1 MLVDGERLHLIRA
14 RDDVSDIVSAYRLPG
29 DRSLPAES
37 GAFSISV
44 RISSSDAHYGGG
56 IVDGAH
62 VLKLFGDAVTGLA
75 ATLDGD
81 ESLLRNWEH
90 VDFLLPVRPGD
101 FITVKARIT
110 KRKRLRRFVEVEALR
125 TVRALD
131 ADSSSVEA
139 IDPPE
144 RVAFA
149 RGLIV
154 IPILKGNTT
163 SREAVE

>member
-1 MLVDGERLHLIRA
+1 M
-14 RDDVSDIVSAYRLPG
+14 
-29 DRSLPAES
+29 
-37 GAFSISV
+37 
-44 RISSSDAHYGGG
+44 RISASDAHYGGG

-62 VLKLFGDAVTGLA
+62 ILKLFGDAVTGLA

-81 ESLLRNWEH
+81 ESLLQSWKD
-90 VDFLLPVRPGD
+90 VDFLCPVRPGD

-139 IDPPE
+139 VDPPE

-154 IPILKGNTT
+154 IPMPRRKTI
-163 SREAVE
+163 SREIAA